1 MPAKRPAKRS
11 FRGALIAAIRCRCPN
26 CRQGLLFRG
35 WPNRMFPRCPVC
47 GLSYFRESGYYVGGM
62 IFTYGM
68 TAAVLVLVYF
78 IQLAFSDAK
87 SVTDNERLAI
97 WIVFALA
104 VNLALMRNA
113 YSLWLA
119 MDYWMEPWSPGDIE
133 P

>member
-1 MPAKRPAKRS
+1 
-11 FRGALIAAIRCRCPN
+11 
-26 CRQGLLFRG
+26 
-35 WPNRMFPRCPVC
+35 MFPRCPVC

-68 TAAVLVLVYF
+68 TAAVLVLVYL
-78 IQLAFSDAK
+78 IQLAFPDAK

-104 VNLALMRNA
+104 INLALMRNA

-119 MDYWMEPWSPGDIE
+119 MDYWMEPWSPRDVE

>member
-1 MPAKRPAKRS
+1 MPAKRS
-11 FRGALIAAIRCRCPN
+11 FRDTLLAGFRCRCPN

-35 WPNRMFPRCPVC
+35 WPNRMLPRCPVC

-68 TAAVLVLVYF
+68 TAGVLVVVYL
-78 IQLAFSDAK
+78 IQLAFPDVK

-104 VNLALMRNA
+104 VNLAVMRNA

-119 MDYWMEPWSPGDIE
+119 LDYWMEPWSPGDTDL
-133 P
+133 